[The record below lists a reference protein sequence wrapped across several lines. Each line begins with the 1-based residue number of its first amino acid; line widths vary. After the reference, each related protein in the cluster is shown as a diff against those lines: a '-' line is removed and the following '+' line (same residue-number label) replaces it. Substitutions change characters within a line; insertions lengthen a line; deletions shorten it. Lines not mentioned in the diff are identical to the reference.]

1 MILTGL
7 PLGGCRFCR
16 SIKNVLVSAMGMGC
30 FVVDECGG
38 SGGEADSDEDIV
50 TEYQVASVVAGG
62 MRPGSGQGGHGPLPT
77 ISVTPHSPANKTYP
91 VLEDS
96 LRQVRDLSETVHQM
110 RHQSA
115 SQSSG
120 VPSIKA
126 IPVSALNPF
135 LTQVARLSA
144 SCPALNEVMTELE
157 TLGGSLGSSP
167 MHPPLSR
174 KNSGAQDWLRQPDAN
189 RQRRRSWTALE
200 DLREGREKVKQR
212 RQRSVSLSSMESEAD
227 ESIWEN
233 VDNIDG
239 STVRL
244 LGPERP
250 IPIRHRVN
258 RTSGGGASTHSL
270 NEADLQNDFNKVKAK
285 REAEQLRL
293 SPQRLPLQKS
303 ISTPSIIAA
312 GDLVVEPTLVGAQ
325 PTLPMARP
333 SCTESETEEESVQ
346 LVRASYNSHIIH
358 KVGYDRH
365 SEKRRKRGSLFF
377 RKKKDK
383 SKKLHQ
389 WVSACYGS
397 SQVCDSCNKELS
409 NKPALYCEC
418 CGTTVHQNTCKDN
431 IVECTKPKGM
441 KSSGKLGAF
450 SVTLPNN
457 KNSMSKRGSGTLPGM
472 YNSSSQILMGDDK
485 DNDHHGH
492 HESVNYPDDVPLVPL
507 EFLSDSP
514 LTASD
519 LCSDY
524 SLGFSDAEPESW
536 SQCVGREITKKLK
549 EKEIKRQEHIY
560 EFILTEKHHCMI
572 LLVMQKIFVEGL
584 QKHFQLGPNLE
595 RMFPRLAD
603 LIELHL
609 GFLSRLR
616 QKQREGPIIN
626 SIADILLDMFS
637 GAYATKLKSAYGEL
651 CSRHGYALEINKYY
665 MQNDPRFG
673 QFVRHCQQNPLL
685 KKRGISECIL
695 FVTHRLTKYPLLIE
709 PLIKTSKDNKPEQDT
724 LQKSLALV
732 KEILVEVNAQVAEKE
747 QEDRKLEIYNRID
760 AKSYTIHRGHK
771 FKKSDILQGNRSLK
785 FEGVA
790 MLMQGRGKMQLVLVI
805 VLSDVLFFLQ
815 ENSHKYTFFT
825 PDNKYPFQAGVV
837 SLQKLLVREKAGQ
850 DSRGIYLISSNPAE
864 PEMFELKI
872 HKPKDKQTWIQ
883 AIRKAV
889 QTCPEDDEEELA
901 LSSDEKLVLLHKQN
915 QIKHIVGLL
924 RQKDVEQALLLE
936 EKMSLQLRL
945 MAVAGLDPPS
955 PPSYRHLVSET
966 ANTEKMWKEV
976 LMAVQEVTHL
986 ASSLYT
992 TGTNLSRS
1000 VSSAGEHHSDTY
1012 VSPVLPKRAETFGG
1026 FDNSNQVGFRLFN
1039 RKSCSPDDNSP
1050 KNEFENLKPHD
1061 SKLLESLPFR
1071 NYVMS
1076 GTSITNGNSNN
1087 NEVSI
1092 ANPAPPTD
1100 ANLLSLGREQQY
1112 AAIQLSH
1119 YVYTL
1124 LCIISQLMTT
1134 NECLQAEAM
1143 AIKNTDGS
1151 KQYKHNQQLEE
1162 LRNLQDKLSKEKAEW
1177 ATQKEQEMQEMEEK
1191 RKELQRIQE
1200 QIKIEQNDIKQQ
1212 REQLY
1217 RKMEI
1222 LTSQGLLISP
1232 NIALPVTGQIDD
1244 SSKETSEE
1252 NSPQSDSSTSN
1263 SNSLSGST
1271 YSTSTVERK
1280 KDSKW
1285 NKGSSSMKSQ
1295 LPVNLMSTTN
1305 QYKVSQSAVKQQLP
1319 LKLAS
1324 RLSAGS
1330 INTGTGNSPVGV
1342 QQVLPLKLSQHDEKE
1357 RRTSTSGYQ
1366 RLGSDSFSPTSGE
1379 TTPTLPHAHSRTGSS
1394 PALIQQCS
1402 SPTGQ
1407 SSQSIPQS
1415 PSNKASRTNTYPKF
1429 PDKFRVRS
1437 NHQHH
1442 HQQQQQNTEEEVIY
1456 F

>member
-7 PLGGCRFCR
+7 PLGGCRFCSR
-16 SIKNVLVSAMGMGC
+16 IKKVVLSAMGLSC
-30 FVVDECGG
+30 FVVDECGA

-50 TEYQVASVVAGG
+50 TEYHVASVVAGG
-62 MRPGSGQGGHGPLPT
+62 MRSGGGQGVHGPLPT

-110 RHQSA
+110 RHQSM
-115 SQSSG
+115 SQSSA
-120 VPSIKA
+120 VAPIKE

-144 SCPALNEVMTELE
+144 SCPALNEMMTELE

-167 MHPPLSR
+167 MHPVLSR
-174 KNSGAQDWLRQPDAN
+174 KNSGAQDWLRQPDTS

-250 IPIRHRVN
+250 VSIRHRVN

-312 GDLVVEPTLVGAQ
+312 GDLAVEPTLVGAQ
-325 PTLPMARP
+325 PTLPILLCRARP

-346 LVRASYNSHIIH
+346 LVRAMYNSHIIH
-358 KVGYDRH
+358 KVG

-418 CGTTVHQNTCKDN
+418 CGTTVHQNSCKDN
-431 IVECTKPKGM
+431 ILECTKPKGM
-441 KSSGKLGAF
+441 KSSGKLATF

-457 KNSMSKRGSGTLPGM
+457 KNSMLKRGSGTLPGM

-485 DNDHHGH
+485 DNDSHGH
-492 HESVNYPDDVPLVPL
+492 HESVNFPDDVPLVPS

-514 LTASD
+514 LIASD

-524 SLGFSDAEPESW
+524 SLGFSEAEPESW
-536 SQCVGREITKKLK
+536 SQCVGREVTKKLK

-560 EFILTEKHHCMI
+560 EFIMTEKHHCMI

-584 QKHFQLGPNLE
+584 QKHFQLGANLE

-603 LIELHL
+603 LIDLHM
-609 GFLSRLR
+609 GFLTRLR
-616 QKQREGPIIN
+616 QKQKEGPIIN

-637 GAYATKLKSAYGEL
+637 GTYAAKLKSAYGEL

-673 QFVRHCQQNPLL
+673 QFVRHCQHNPLL

-709 PLIKTSKDNKPEQDT
+709 PLIKTSKDNKLEQDI
-724 LQKSLALV
+724 LQKALTLV
-732 KEILVEVNAQVAEKE
+732 KDILVEVNAQVAEKE

-771 FKKSDILQGNRSLK
+771 FKKSDILQGNRSLS

-825 PDNKYPFQAGVV
+825 PDNKAGVV

-889 QTCPEDDEEELA
+889 QMCPEDEEEELA
-901 LSSDEKLVLLHKQN
+901 MSSDEKLVLLHRQN

-1000 VSSAGEHHSDTY
+1000 VSSAGEHHSETY

-1039 RKSCSPDDNSP
+1039 RKSNSPD
-1050 KNEFENLKPHD
+1050 EFENLRPHD

-1071 NYVMS
+1071 NYVIS
-1076 GTSITNGNSNN
+1076 GNSITNGNPNN
-1087 NEVSI
+1087 NDVG
-1092 ANPAPPTD
+1092 AQNPGPPTD
-1100 ANLLSLGREQQY
+1100 ANLISLGREQQY

-1143 AIKNTDGS
+1143 PIKNSDGS

-1177 ATQKEQEMQEMEEK
+1177 ATQKEQEMQELEEK
-1191 RKELQRIQE
+1191 RKELQRVQE

-1212 REQLY
+1212 RDQLY

-1252 NSPQSDSSTSN
+1252 NSPQSDSSNSN
-1263 SNSLSGST
+1263 STSLSGST
-1271 YSTSTVERK
+1271 YSTSTVERR

-1285 NKGSSSMKSQ
+1285 NKGNQMKSQ
-1295 LPVNLMSTTN
+1295 LPMNLMSTTN
-1305 QYKVSQSAVKQQLP
+1305 QYKVSQSAVRQQLP

-1330 INTGTGNSPVGV
+1330 INTGTATSPVGV
-1342 QQVLPLKLSQHDEKE
+1342 QQVLPLKLSQLDEKE

-1407 SSQSIPQS
+1407 NPQNMQQNS
-1415 PSNKASRTNTYPKF
+1415 SNKASRTNTYPKF

-1437 NHQHH
+1437 N
-1442 HQQQQQNTEEEVIY
+1442 QQQQQQTTEEEVIY